1 MTLLKTLVIL
11 SLNLGTYKNFIF
23 MNITKLIKKAVKIC
37 GSQNNLAKLTGIS
50 QVSISK
56 VLKGGGINAKYIQ
69 AISDATNNQITVE
82 QLVKALD
89 HRNDNRR

>member
-1 MTLLKTLVIL
+1 MSDI
-11 SLNLGTYKNFIF
+11 
-23 MNITKLIKKAVKIC
+23 IKEAVKIC
-37 GSQNNLAKLTGIS
+37 GSQQKLATKCNVSQQAVGAWVRKKKGI
-50 QVSISK
+50 K
-56 VLKGGGINAKYIQ
+56 AKYLQ